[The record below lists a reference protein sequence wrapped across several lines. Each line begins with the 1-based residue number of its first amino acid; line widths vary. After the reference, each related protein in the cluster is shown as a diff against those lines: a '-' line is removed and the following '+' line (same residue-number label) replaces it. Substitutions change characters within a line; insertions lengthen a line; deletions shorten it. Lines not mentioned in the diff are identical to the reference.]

1 MALMATIFPKDLS
14 SKIWQWIAAAA
25 VSCNCHKRTLSQEC
39 QHRISRQT
47 RPKVKYLKAFLCWI
61 NMRSATSSA
70 PQPRW
75 DKVLLQ
81 RYKKPVITVWEKR
94 ARWLNS
100 LQWGSSSRTG
110 GWPPALSCFS
120 AAWLTAN
127 ARRKHRHHKK
137 QSLTMKNLYIFFS
150 VRRKA
155 LQKLKAHKGF
165 LCFSDLSGLMLHNS
179 QQQPNINNVRYNNS
193 NLSKNLMM
201 CPRSVSGQR
210 ACQSK
215 LHEEIW
221 LYYEFS
227 VFHPN

>member
-1 MALMATIFPKDLS
+1 MTLMATIFPKDLS

-25 VSCNCHKRTLSQEC
+25 ASCNCHIRTQSQEC

-61 NMRSATSSA
+61 NMKSATSSA

-81 RYKKPVITVWEKR
+81 RYKKPVIIVWEKR

-120 AAWLTAN
+120 AVWLTAN
-127 ARRKHRHHKK
+127 APRKRRHHKK
-137 QSLTMKNLYIFFS
+137 TELDHEKFIYFLNCIFFFL
-150 VRRKA
+150 VCVE
-155 LQKLKAHKGF
+155 KLCK
-165 LCFSDLSGLMLHNS
+165 S
-179 QQQPNINNVRYNNS
+179 
-193 NLSKNLMM
+193 
-201 CPRSVSGQR
+201 
-210 ACQSK
+210 
-215 LHEEIW
+215 
-221 LYYEFS
+221 
-227 VFHPN
+227 